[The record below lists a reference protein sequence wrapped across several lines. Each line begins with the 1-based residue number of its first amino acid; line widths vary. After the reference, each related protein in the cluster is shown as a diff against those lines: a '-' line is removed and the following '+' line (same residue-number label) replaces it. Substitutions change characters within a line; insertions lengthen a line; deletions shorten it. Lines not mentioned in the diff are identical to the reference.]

1 MIYEYYGTFKID
13 WKKFYGTIHS
23 EYGFEQNWLEF
34 KRYTRSGVI
43 LDADTKTD
51 RKTNTKIMHILY
63 KEEERPL
70 IHYLWPD
77 IIEQPYVGKLPEFFN
92 SRVYR
97 HNEPWDID

>member
-51 RKTNTKIMHILY
+51 RKTNTKINSVARIL
-63 KEEERPL
+63 
-70 IHYLWPD
+70 
-77 IIEQPYVGKLPEFFN
+77 
-92 SRVYR
+92 SRVTGGS
-97 HNEPWDID
+97 PVTGATI